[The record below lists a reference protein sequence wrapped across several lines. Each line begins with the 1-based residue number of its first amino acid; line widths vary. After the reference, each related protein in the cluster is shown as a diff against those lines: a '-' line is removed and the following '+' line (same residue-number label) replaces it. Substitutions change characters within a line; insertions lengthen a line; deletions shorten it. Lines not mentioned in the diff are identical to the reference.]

1 MSVFEAQFK
10 SIEISEE
17 QVIHLLQQ
25 MDEACLM
32 DSPRYWEFKEAQVAT
47 FKAARVREPAHAG
60 ASYSENPADLKQVI
74 DGFFQSPDGPG
85 NGQRKTR
92 SVPLRG
98 LIAPHIDFNRGG
110 PCFAW
115 AYRELVEAPMPDLF
129 IVLGTGHSATSP
141 FVLSTKDFNTP
152 FGTVKADQ
160 EFIGRLMKHYSSQD
174 LLDDEFA
181 HREEHSIEFQAVFLK
196 YLFPDQ
202 DISFVPVLCGSFH
215 EMVVAQESPMK
226 VPVIAEF
233 VEALKQSLAEDSREV
248 CFIAGVDFSHVG
260 ARFGDEEKLS
270 DAFIEG
276 VERSDRE
283 LLNAAGDVDAERF
296 FDVVIRECDRTR
308 VCGTSSIYTMLHALE
323 ADRGKLLKYDKAV
336 DLEAQSLVSFA
347 SMAFY

>member
-1 MSVFEAQFK
+1 
-10 SIEISEE
+10 
-17 QVIHLLQQ
+17 
-25 MDEACLM
+25 
-32 DSPRYWEFKEAQVAT
+32 
-47 FKAARVREPAHAG
+47 
-60 ASYSENPADLKQVI
+60 
-74 DGFFQSPDGPG
+74 
-85 NGQRKTR
+85 
-92 SVPLRG
+92 
-98 LIAPHIDFNRGG
+98 
-110 PCFAW
+110 
-115 AYRELVEAPMPDLF
+115 
-129 IVLGTGHSATSP
+129 
-141 FVLSTKDFNTP
+141 
-152 FGTVKADQ
+152 
-160 EFIGRLMKHYSSQD
+160 MKHYSSQD